1 MREDFSVKIAILQG
15 KDKRERIFGPEH
27 LAQLRELG
35 EVVLNEDNGNPSE
48 EQARTLIA
56 GADVAITSWGCC
68 ALTERVLESAPNLKL
83 VLHAAGTVK
92 PIVTEALWQRGVRVA
107 NATEALGQ
115 GVAETALG
123 FTIVSLKDMWRL
135 SRETAAGGWGD
146 GSRVREVYGLTIGV
160 VGAGRAGSHY
170 IKLLRQFDVKIAL
183 YDPFVSEER
192 AREMGAQKLELE
204 DLLRVSDV
212 VSIHLPS
219 LPETYHMFNADRLAM
234 MKDDCVLINTARGSV
249 IDEVALAAELSK
261 GRLFACLDVTDPEPP
276 EVNHPLRALPNVIL
290 TPHIAGAVNNGLGRI
305 AKAVVSDLRAYL
317 EDRPLS
323 GEVRAEQMHLL
334 A

>member
-1 MREDFSVKIAILQG
+1 MLQG
-15 KDKRERIFGPEH
+15 RDKWKRVFGPEH

-35 EVVLNEDNGNPSE
+35 ELTLNEEDGNPSE
-48 EQARTLIA
+48 EHARALIA

-68 ALTERVLESAPNLKL
+68 PLTERVLENAPDLKL

-92 PIVTEALWQRGVRVA
+92 PIVTEAMWQRGIRVA
-107 NATEALGQ
+107 NATDALGR

-135 SRETAAGGWGD
+135 SGETAAGGWGD
-146 GSRVREVYGLTIGV
+146 GSRVREVFNLTVGV

-170 IKLLRQFDVKIAL
+170 IKLLRQFDVRIVL
-183 YDPFVSEER
+183 YDPFVGEER

-204 DLLRVSDV
+204 ELLRESDV

-219 LPETYHMFNADRLAM
+219 LPETYRMFNAERLAM

-249 IDEVALAAELSK
+249 IDEQALVAELSK

-276 EVNHPLRALPNVIL
+276 QEDHPLRRLPNVIL

-305 AKAVVSDLRAYL
+305 AKSVVSELRAYL
-317 EDRPLS
+317 GGRPLG
-323 GEVRAEQMHLL
+323 GEVREEQMHLL

>member
-1 MREDFSVKIAILQG
+1 MKIAMLLG
-15 KDKRERIFGPEH
+15 KDKRDRIFGSEH

-35 EVVLNEDNGNPSE
+35 EVTLNEETGNPSE
-48 EQARTLIA
+48 EQMRALIA
-56 GADVAITSWGCC
+56 GADVAITSWGCG
-68 ALTERVLESAPNLKL
+68 ALTERVLEAAPNLQI

-146 GSRVREVYGLTIGV
+146 GSRVREVYGLTVGV

-170 IKLLRQFDVKIAL
+170 IKLLQQFDVRIVL
-183 YDPFVSEER
+183 YDPFVSEEQ
-192 AREMGAQKLELE
+192 ARKMGAQKLELE
-204 DLLRVSDV
+204 ELLRESDV

-219 LPETYHMFNADRLAM
+219 LPETYHMFNAERLAM
-234 MKDDCVLINTARGSV
+234 MKDDAVLINTARGSV
-249 IDEVALAAELSK
+249 IDEEALAAELRK

-276 EVNHPLRALPNVIL
+276 QANHPFRTLPNVIL
-290 TPHIAGAVNNGLGRI
+290 TPHLAGAVNNGLHRI
-305 AKAVVSDLRAYL
+305 AKAVVNDLQAYL
-317 EDRPLS
+317 DGRPLR
-323 GEVRAEQMHLL
+323 GEVLAEQMHLL

>member
-1 MREDFSVKIAILQG
+1 MKIALLQR
-15 KDKRERIFGPEH
+15 KELRERVFSSEQ
-27 LAQLRELG
+27 LAQLREFG
-35 EVVLNEDNGNPSE
+35 EVVLNEENVNPTE
-48 EQARTLIA
+48 EHARELIA
-56 GADVAITSWGCC
+56 DADVVITSWGCC
-68 ALTERVLESAPNLKL
+68 ALTERVLDSAPNLKL

-92 PIVTEALWQRGVRVA
+92 PIVTDALWQRGVRVS

-146 GSRVREVYGLTIGV
+146 GSRVREVYGLTVGV

-170 IKLLRQFDVKIAL
+170 IKLLRQFDVRIAL

-204 DLLRVSDV
+204 DLLRQSDV
-212 VSIHLPS
+212 ISIHLPS
-219 LPETYHMFNADRLAM
+219 LPETNHMFNAERLAL

-249 IDEVALAAELSK
+249 IDEEALAAELSK

-276 EVNHPLRALPNVIL
+276 QVDHPFRNLPNVIL
-290 TPHIAGAVNNGLGRI
+290 TPHIAGAVNNGMGRI
-305 AKAVVSDLRAYL
+305 AKSVVNDLQAFL
-317 EDRPLS
+317 DGRPLS